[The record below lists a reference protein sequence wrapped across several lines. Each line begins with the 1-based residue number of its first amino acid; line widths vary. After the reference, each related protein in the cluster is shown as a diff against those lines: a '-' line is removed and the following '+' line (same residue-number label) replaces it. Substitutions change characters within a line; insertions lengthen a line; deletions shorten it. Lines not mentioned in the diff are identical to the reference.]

1 MRRCTDPCGESERG
15 EEMLVNLHVKNLAL
29 IEEADVEFG
38 PGLNILTGETGAG
51 KSILMGAV
59 NLALGKKASRDM
71 IREGAKSCLVELVFQ
86 VDNPEVRKAL
96 EEMDIGLEDGQMIVS
111 RKITGNRSVSRL
123 NGETCTAAQI
133 RAAAALL
140 LDIHGQHEHQS
151 LLYRDRQL
159 EILDAYGREKLAPL
173 LSETAVCYE
182 KYRAAK
188 KELENSQMD
197 EAARAREISLLEFEI
212 QEIEEAALTP
222 GEEEE
227 LEKRYRR
234 MANSKKIAET
244 LGTVHQYTGNDGGA
258 GDLTARALRELSGVS
273 DLDEELAA
281 MAESLA
287 DIDSLLGDFN
297 REAAAYLADFTFSE
311 QDFYEAGQ
319 RLDLLHH
326 LKTKYGNSVEKILE
340 YQNIQKEKLERL
352 QNFEE
357 RKAELER
364 ELTASEENLKE
375 ASHKVS
381 ALREQY
387 CKELTKKITDA
398 LEDLNFLDVSFCI
411 GISRL
416 PRYTEK
422 GWDEI
427 EFQISTNPG
436 EPVKPLGKVV
446 SGGELSR
453 IMLAIKTIL
462 ADRDATETLIFDEI
476 DTGISG
482 RTAQKV
488 SEKMAEIGRNRQV
501 ICITHLAQIAAM
513 ADEHFEIVKKVENQE
528 TVTRIRKLNREQSVK
543 ELARILSGTEI
554 TEAVLS
560 NAREMKELAEKQKT
574 SRLK

>member
-1 MRRCTDPCGESERG
+1 
-15 EEMLVNLHVKNLAL
+15 MLTNLHVKDLAL

-59 NLALGKKASRDM
+59 NLALGQKASRDM
-71 IREGAKSCLVELVFQ
+71 IREGASSCLAELVFQ
-86 VDNPEVRKAL
+86 VENPGTRRAL
-96 EEMDIGLEDGQMIVS
+96 EELDIDTEDGQLIVS
-111 RKITGNRSVSRL
+111 RKITGNRSVSRI
-123 NGETCTAAQI
+123 NGQTCTAAQV

-159 EILDAYGREKLAPL
+159 EILDAYGREKLDPCL
-173 LSETAVCYE
+173 RETAECYSR
-182 KYRAAK
+182 YHRIK
-188 KELENSQMD
+188 KELEDSQMD
-197 EAARAREISLLEFEI
+197 QAARAREISLLEFEI
-212 QEIEEAALTP
+212 REIREAALIP

-227 LEKRYRR
+227 LEKNYRK
-234 MANSKKIAET
+234 MANSKKIAEA
-244 LGTVHQYTGNDGGA
+244 LGAAHQLTGNDGGA
-258 GDLTARALRELSGVS
+258 GDLTGRALRELSCVS
-273 DLDEELAA
+273 GFDETLSGMEK
-281 MAESLA
+281 SLA

-297 REAAAYLADFTFSE
+297 REAAAYLDDFTFSE
-311 QDFYEAGQ
+311 EEFYQTGQ
-319 RLDLLHH
+319 RLDLINH

-340 YQNIQKEKLERL
+340 YQKSQEEKLEQL

-357 RKAELER
+357 RKAKLE
-364 ELTASEENLKE
+364 EQLDSAEEALKE
-375 ASHKVS
+375 VSHKVS
-381 ALREQY
+381 ALRAQY
-387 CKELTKKITDA
+387 CRELTEKITEA
-398 LEDLNFLDVSFCI
+398 LRDLNFLDVSFEI
-411 GISRL
+411 RLTRL

-436 EPVKPLGKVV
+436 EPVKPLGRVV

-462 ADRDATETLIFDEI
+462 ADRDAVETLIFDEI

-488 SEKMAEIGRNRQV
+488 SEKMAQIGRRRQV

-513 ADEHFEIVKKVENQE
+513 ADEHFEIVKQVENQE
-528 TVTRIRKLNREQSVK
+528 TSTRIRRLSREESVE
-543 ELARILSGTEI
+543 ELARILGGAQI

-560 NAREMKELAEKQKT
+560 NAREMKELAEQQKT

>member
-1 MRRCTDPCGESERG
+1 
-15 EEMLVNLHVKNLAL
+15 MLTNLHVKNLAL
-29 IEEADVEFG
+29 IDEADVEFG

-71 IREGAKSCLVELVFQ
+71 IREGEESCLAELVFQ
-86 VDNPEVRKAL
+86 VENPGTRQAL
-96 EEMDIGLEDGQMIVS
+96 EELGITMEDGQLIVS
-111 RKITGNRSVSRL
+111 RKMTGSRSVSRI
-123 NGETCTAAQI
+123 NGETCTAAQV
-133 RAAAALL
+133 RAAASLL

-159 EILDAYGREKLAPL
+159 EILDAYGKEKLSPWLEKPAGL
-173 LSETAVCYE
+173 YE
-182 KYRAAK
+182 SYRAAK
-188 KELENSQMD
+188 KELEDSQMD

-212 QEIEEAALTP
+212 REIREAALVP

-227 LEKRYRR
+227 LENRYRK
-234 MANSKKIAET
+234 MANSKKIAEA
-244 LGTVHQYTGNDGGA
+244 LGAVHQLTGNEGGA
-258 GDLTARALRELSGVS
+258 GELTGRALRELSQISG
-273 DLDEELAA
+273 LDGELAG
-281 MAESLA
+281 MEKSLS

-297 REAAAYLADFTFSE
+297 REDAAYLEDFTFSE
-311 QDFYEAGQ
+311 EEFYETGQ
-319 RLDLLHH
+319 RLDLLNH

-340 YQNIQKEKLERL
+340 YQRGQEEKLEQL

-357 RKAELER
+357 RRRQLESRAAAAEE
-364 ELTASEENLKE
+364 ALKE

-381 ALREQY
+381 ALREEY
-387 CKELTKKITDA
+387 CRELTQKITEG
-398 LEDLNFLDVSFCI
+398 LRDLNFLDVSFQI
-411 GISRL
+411 QISRL
-416 PRYTEK
+416 PRYTAK

-427 EFQISTNPG
+427 EFRISTNPG

-462 ADRDATETLIFDEI
+462 ADRDAVETLIFDEI

-488 SEKMAEIGRNRQV
+488 SEKMAEIGRTRQV

-513 ADEHFEIVKKVENQE
+513 ADEHFEIVKYVENQE
-528 TVTRIRKLNREQSVK
+528 TVTRIRRLSRQESVE
-543 ELARILSGTEI
+543 ELARILGGAEI

-560 NAREMKELAEKQKT
+560 NAEEMKELAEQQKN